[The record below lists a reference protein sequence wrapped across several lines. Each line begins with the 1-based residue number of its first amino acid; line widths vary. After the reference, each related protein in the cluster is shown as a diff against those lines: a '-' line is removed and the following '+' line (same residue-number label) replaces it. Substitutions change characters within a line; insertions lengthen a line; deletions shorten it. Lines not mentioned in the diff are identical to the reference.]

1 MATKK
6 QAVVSSLIFRFPN
19 GPTNPEVALFQR
31 SAKVRTYQHHLA
43 PIAGSIEPTDPDAL
57 SAAWRELAEETTLSP
72 ITLSHW
78 RTGKPFTFR
87 DDSVGR
93 EWTVHPFAFTLR
105 TDATARA
112 IHTDWEAET
121 WRWYNAQEV
130 LTDTTLQTVPRLR
143 DTLRRTWFEG
153 QLGARAGGVLACGLD
168 RLKTDHESGAH
179 ELAAVALTVFRDV
192 LIEMA
197 RERRDPLAEWASIRM
212 TAWHVVKNGRES
224 MGAATLNALLAVV
237 ADMDDVRREGPV
249 GSSLQTWERIGA
261 VVDFHLQRRVG
272 HAGGVKA
279 ALGEYFQALA
289 EEDGEKGKKETLTV
303 LTMSASSTIRD
314 SLLEAWAGLDVPTL
328 ELRVLESRPL
338 FEGASLASSLMS
350 RFKVEQPAGKTL
362 RVRLYPDAA
371 AAVAARGV
379 DVVLLGADQI
389 SARKG
394 ICNKTGSLPVVL
406 SAREVNLATHV
417 VVLTQAEKI
426 NGCPDVVS
434 DDAPEDNGP
443 PEVVDAWCRA
453 DVKGLRVL
461 EEAMVE
467 RDDRL
472 QLDVHN
478 VYFEWIPLHL
488 VDAFVCEEGVLTE
501 ETLRRRTADLAA
513 LYDRLFGD
521 L

>member
-1 MATKK
+1 M
-6 QAVVSSLIFRFPN
+6 
-19 GPTNPEVALFQR
+19 
-31 SAKVRTYQHHLA
+31 
-43 PIAGSIEPTDPDAL
+43 
-57 SAAWRELAEETTLSP
+57 
-72 ITLSHW
+72 
-78 RTGKPFTFR
+78 
-87 DDSVGR
+87 
-93 EWTVHPFAFTLR
+93 
-105 TDATARA
+105 
-112 IHTDWEAET
+112 
-121 WRWYNAQEV
+121 
-130 LTDTTLQTVPRLR
+130 PRLR

-153 QLGARAGGVLACGLD
+153 ELGARAGGVLASGLD
-168 RLKTDHESGAH
+168 RLTTDHESGAH

-197 RERRDPLAEWASIRM
+197 REKRDALAEWANIRM

-237 ADMDDVRREGPV
+237 ADMDDVRREGPL
-249 GSSLQTWERIGA
+249 GSGLQTWERIVA
-261 VVDFHLQRRVG
+261 VVDFHLKRRVG
-272 HAGGVKA
+272 HAEGVKA
-279 ALGEYFQALA
+279 ALGEYFQALG
-289 EEDGEKGKKETLTV
+289 EEEGGEKGTKETLTV
-303 LTMSASSTIRD
+303 LTLSASSTIRD

-350 RFKVEQPAGKTL
+350 RFQVEQPPGKTL

-371 AAVAARGV
+371 AAVAARGA
-379 DVVLLGADQI
+379 DIVLLGADQI

-394 ICNKTGSLPVVL
+394 VCNKTGSLPAVL
-406 SAREVNLATHV
+406 SAREVNPATHV
-417 VVLTQAEKI
+417 VVLSQAEKI

-461 EEAMVE
+461 EEALAQKH
-467 RDDRL
+467 DAL
-472 QLDVHN
+472 TLDIHN
-478 VYFEWIPLHL
+478 VYFEWVPLHL

-501 ETLRRRTADLAA
+501 ETLLRRTADLAG